1 MIGKKKKKEKNTQ
14 PKEYNL
20 IAIGLSIIVVI
31 ALVITA
37 IFMLKNRKPAEEEKP
52 KESEEVVEKEP
63 EVKPAAKEILEQY
76 VKEKAYEDELEQ
88 YVETDGVAEIH
99 NFVIPFR
106 DFYHKKVEYC
116 IMDLNDDEMEELL
129 IQIDLEA
136 DFYYTY
142 VFAVEDE
149 TVRYVDAVFHYEK
162 TKYSAK
168 ERSLVYAPHYN
179 NPGALNTYTFD
190 RISNMQ
196 AIEAFD
202 LTVDG
207 DIYQKHESDNVTE
220 ITEEEFEEY
229 LADAKDVEW
238 IENGTIEL
246 ERMKA
251 ESVEFAA
258 PTFIVD
264 VPKGWTAQME
274 YYLFGGMK
282 RETEVPVLA
291 LYKGKADK
299 SNPYILISAIEVTGI
314 GGMVNWGVV
323 DTVEKKNIGVY
334 ESWISQYG
342 LPPFTVRSFIIDEN
356 EISEEDKYY
365 NYTFRPEMSADA
377 QYLFDAVL
385 KDQLTVDSAEM
396 CFIMD
401 SFRLN
406 PIGMYITHG
415 YHERFDAPSL
425 QANKQ
430 DPIGFEGENTYYVYE
445 IKEVDGIT
453 WYRTGLYTWIADGQ
467 GQIGT
472 YESVG

>member
-1 MIGKKKKKEKNTQ
+1 MIGNKKKKEKNTQ

-20 IAIGLSIIVVI
+20 IAIGLSIIVVVAI
-31 ALVITA
+31 VITA
-37 IFMLKNRKPAEEEKP
+37 VFMLKNRKPAEEEKP
-52 KESEEVVEKEP
+52 KEPEKVVEKEP
-63 EVKPAAKEILEQY
+63 EVKPTAKEILEQY
-76 VKEKAYEDELEQ
+76 IKEKAYEDELEQ

-99 NFVIPFR
+99 HYVIPFR
-106 DFYHKKVEYC
+106 DFYHEKVEYC
-116 IMDLNDDEMEELL
+116 IMDLNDDENEELL
-129 IQIDLEA
+129 IQIDLGAE
-136 DFYYTY
+136 FYYTY
-142 VFAVEDE
+142 VFAVKDE

-168 ERSLVYAPHYN
+168 ESSLVYAPAYN
-179 NPGALNTYTFD
+179 NPGASNTYTFD
-190 RISNMQ
+190 RISDMQ
-196 AIEAFD
+196 AIEAFE
-202 LTVDG
+202 LSVEG
-207 DIYQKHESDNVTE
+207 GIYQKHENDNATE
-220 ITEEEFEEY
+220 ITEQEFEKY
-229 LADAKDVEW
+229 LADAKDIEW

-251 ESVEFAA
+251 ESTEFEA

-274 YYLFGGMK
+274 YYPFGGMK
-282 RETEVPVLA
+282 RDTEVPVLA

-299 SNPYILISAIEVTGI
+299 SNPYILISSIEVTGI
-314 GGMVNWGVV
+314 GGMVNWDVV
-323 DTVEKKNIGVY
+323 DTVEKKNIGIY
-334 ESWISQYG
+334 ESWMSYYG
-342 LPPFTVRSFIIDEN
+342 LPPFTVRSFIIDEDN
-356 EISEEDKYY
+356 IPEEDKYY

-385 KDQLTVDSAEM
+385 KGQLTVDSAEM
-396 CFIMD
+396 CFIME

-406 PIGMYITHG
+406 PIGMYTTHG

-430 DPIGFEGENTYYVYE
+430 DPMGFDGENTYYVYE
-445 IKEVDGIT
+445 IKEVYGIT

-467 GQIGT
+467 GQTGT